1 MTTIARNPVR
11 QSNLA
16 DLLSGVE
23 WTINL
28 ILTNPTLDRERIG
41 VIRAIHRCHVGGQ
54 RRVFPI
60 SDHSNTLLQ
69 PDIPINSHCWQI
81 FQCRGNLHPPITPR
95 PVLCRTHLMTRSTT
109 HITCLGCRPPVKAGQ
124 LTPTVLLH
132 SQETTELRNT
142 TAMALPLA
150 MMCTSGPPDFQDLTT
165 LVANVFSTPL
175 RTSWS
180 RCRIERPRIQ
190 PHRLCTP
197 SAFNRDRKVANPT
210 PRTLVRCLKR
220 RARTR
225 RSPLLLSREHRL
237 RIEVGAGA
245 SSWLVISG
253 KWAHK

>member
-124 LTPTVLLH
+124 LTPTVLAAFPRDDRAPQHYGYGAATRDDVHFRPAGLPRLDDARRERLQYTPSH
-132 SQETTELRNT
+132 ELESLSYR
-142 TAMALPLA
+142 APHA
-150 MMCTSGPPDFQDLTT
+150 SSLTG
-165 LVANVFSTPL
+165 
-175 RTSWS
+175 
-180 RCRIERPRIQ
+180 
-190 PHRLCTP
+190 LCTP
-197 SAFNRDRKVANPT
+197 SAFNRDRKVAT
-210 PRTLVRCLKR
+210 PPRVLWC
-220 RARTR
+220 
-225 RSPLLLSREHRL
+225 
-237 RIEVGAGA
+237 GA
-245 SSWLVISG
+245 
-253 KWAHK
+253 